1 MEWICIAEW
10 FFCTTRLVLRIRCGS
25 APGSLATGFYIWYAL
40 SSRPLFFMKV
50 AGCGKGKV
58 LTTSEFISIKKHIHY
73 KYQVF
78 FDIMWN
84 TGARVSEVCK
94 LRFVDVVN
102 GTLVI
107 RKTNTK
113 TKETREIPISPELIK
128 KIDRLPR
135 ENGFMFAGKGGNSH
149 ITRYTIDKV
158 LRSACKECGLE
169 GVSTHSFRRT
179 TITELSRN
187 NVSLRV
193 IQKISGHRNLNV
205 LQGYVDVD
213 EKEVMYALQT
223 RW

>member
-1 MEWICIAEW
+1 
-10 FFCTTRLVLRIRCGS
+10 
-25 APGSLATGFYIWYAL
+25 
-40 SSRPLFFMKV
+40 MKI
-50 AGCGKGKV
+50 AGCGRGKV
-58 LTTSEFISIKKHIHY
+58 LTPEEFRKIKQHIHF

-107 RKTNTK
+107 RKGNTK
-113 TKETREIPISPELIK
+113 GKSETREIPIPPDLID
-128 KIDRLPR
+128 KINKLPK
-135 ENGFMFAGKGGNSH
+135 ENGFMFAGMGGNNH

-158 LRSACKECGLE
+158 LRNACRECGLE

-179 TITELSRN
+179 TITQLSRN
-187 NVSLRV
+187 SVSLRV

-205 LQGYVDVD
+205 LQNYVDVD
-213 EKEVMYALQT
+213 DNEIASALQT
-223 RW
+223 RWVI

>member
-1 MEWICIAEW
+1 LYHQS
-10 FFCTTRLVLRIRCGS
+10 TLRIGCGS
-25 APGSLATGFYIWYAL
+25 GAPDLATSFYICYDF
-40 SSRPLFFMKV
+40 SSRPPLLMKV

-58 LTTSEFISIKKHIHY
+58 LTQEEFIQIKKHIHY

-128 KIDRLPR
+128 KIDKLPQ

-213 EKEVMYALQT
+213 EKEVMYALKT

>member
-1 MEWICIAEW
+1 MLLYQS
-10 FFCTTRLVLRIRCGS
+10 TDQMNGS
-25 APGSLATGFYIWYAL
+25 GKRWWCATCVISYIWYAF
-40 SSRPLFFMKV
+40 SREPPFLMKV

-58 LTTSEFISIKKHIHY
+58 LTPDEFSKIKSKIHY

-78 FDIMWN
+78 FDIMWS

-94 LRFVDVVN
+94 LRCVDIVN
-102 GTLVI
+102 NTLVI

-113 TKETREIPISPELIK
+113 TKETREIPISPELVR
-128 KIDRLPR
+128 KIDNLPK
-135 ENGFMFAGKGGNSH
+135 ENGFLFAGMGGNSH

-158 LRSACKECGLE
+158 LRNACKECGLE
-169 GVSTHSFRRT
+169 GISTHSFRRT

-193 IQKISGHRNLNV
+193 IQKVSGHKNLNV
-205 LQGYVDVD
+205 LQEYIDIE
-213 EKEVMYALQT
+213 EKEVVNALQT

>member
-1 MEWICIAEW
+1 
-10 FFCTTRLVLRIRCGS
+10 
-25 APGSLATGFYIWYAL
+25 
-40 SSRPLFFMKV
+40 MKV
-50 AGCGKGKV
+50 SGCGKSKV
-58 LTTSEFISIKKHIHY
+58 LTDKEFMLIKEKVSY

-78 FDIMWN
+78 FDIMWS

-94 LRFVDVVN
+94 LRCIDLVN
-102 GTLVI
+102 GTLVL

-113 TKETREIPISPELIK
+113 TKETREIPVSDELIS
-128 KIDRLPR
+128 KIDKLPK
-135 ENGFMFAGKGGNSH
+135 ENGFMFAGKDGVGH

-158 LRSACKECGLE
+158 LRGACEECGIK

-179 TITELSRN
+179 TITQLSRN

-193 IQKISGHRNLNV
+193 IQNISGHKNLNV

-213 EKEVMYALQT
+213 DKEVRFALQT

>member
-1 MEWICIAEW
+1 
-10 FFCTTRLVLRIRCGS
+10 
-25 APGSLATGFYIWYAL
+25 
-40 SSRPLFFMKV
+40 MKV
-50 AGCGKGKV
+50 AGCGRGKV
-58 LTTSEFISIKKHIHY
+58 LTPEEFRKIKQHIHF

-78 FDIMWN
+78 FDIMWMS
-84 TGARVSEVCK
+84 GARVSEVCK

-102 GTLVI
+102 ETIVI
-107 RKTNTK
+107 RKTNTN
-113 TKETREIPISPELIK
+113 TKETREIPISPELVK
-128 KIDRLPR
+128 KIDKLPK
-135 ENGFMFAGKGGNSH
+135 ENGFMFAGKGGDSH

>member
-1 MEWICIAEW
+1 MYHQS
-10 FFCTTRLVLRIRCGS
+10 TLRTGCGS
-25 APGSLATGFYIWYAL
+25 GAPDLATGFYIWYNF
-40 SSRPLFFMKV
+40 SSRPPILMKV
-50 AGCGKGKV
+50 AGCGKSKV
-58 LTTSEFISIKKHIHY
+58 LTQDEFIQIKKHIHY

-113 TKETREIPISPELIK
+113 TKETRELQISPELIK
-128 KIDRLPR
+128 KIDKLPK

-193 IQKISGHRNLNV
+193 IQRISGHRNLNV

-213 EKEVMYALQT
+213 EKEVMCALQT

>member
-1 MEWICIAEW
+1 
-10 FFCTTRLVLRIRCGS
+10 
-25 APGSLATGFYIWYAL
+25 
-40 SSRPLFFMKV
+40 MKV

-58 LTTSEFISIKKHIHY
+58 LTQEEFIQIKKHIHY

-78 FDIMWN
+78 FDILYA

-113 TKETREIPISPELIK
+113 TKETREIPISPELVK
-128 KIDRLPR
+128 KIDKLPK

-158 LRSACKECGLE
+158 LRSACKECGFE
-169 GVSTHSFRRT
+169 GISTHSFRRT

>member
-1 MEWICIAEW
+1 
-10 FFCTTRLVLRIRCGS
+10 
-25 APGSLATGFYIWYAL
+25 
-40 SSRPLFFMKV
+40 MKV

-58 LTTSEFISIKKHIHY
+58 LTQDEFIQIKKHIHF

-113 TKETREIPISPELIK
+113 TKETREIPISPELVS
-128 KIDRLPR
+128 KIDKLPK
-135 ENGFMFAGKGGNSH
+135 ENGFMFAGMGGNGH

-158 LRSACKECGLE
+158 LRNACKECGIE

-193 IQKISGHRNLNV
+193 IQRISGHRNLNV